1 MNDAVDRAED
11 PSARRGV
18 EALVAAGVRR
28 ALTAIELAL
37 TRMRTG
43 DYGCCRVC
51 AVSIRQNVDR
61 HGEAAHPY
69 RSRR

>member
-1 MNDAVDRAED
+1 MNDAVDRAEE
-11 PSARRGV
+11 PSALRGV
-18 EALVAAGVRR
+18 EALVAAGARR
-28 ALTAIELAL
+28 SLIDVEPAL

-51 AVSIRQNVDR
+51 AVSIRQNVGR